1 MHFHP
6 PWQKLN
12 HREFPISSAWLCNQA
27 LQLDYDIKIFIELQP
42 EELKTMAEYEAEAT
56 EQINKESM
64 ADELDKIEKALQQE
78 IKREQQ

>member
-1 MHFHP
+1 
-6 PWQKLN
+6 
-12 HREFPISSAWLCNQA
+12 
-27 LQLDYDIKIFIELQP
+27 
-42 EELKTMAEYEAEAT
+42 MAEYEAEAT